1 MPRCLVAMRE
11 GRTVWASRHRGS
23 MVPRNEPGPRGF
35 ARMHLVEIFLP
46 LHDNH
51 GTPFSGGNFAEVRQH
66 LVEQFGGLTAF
77 TRSPAEGTEKDGG
90 RKRCEPMI
98 VFEIM
103 TEQL

>member
-1 MPRCLVAMRE
+1 
-11 GRTVWASRHRGS
+11 
-23 MVPRNEPGPRGF
+23 
-35 ARMHLVEIFLP
+35 MHLVEIFLP

-90 RKRCEPMI
+90 REGFEPM
-98 VFEIM
+98 VVLEIM
-103 TEQL
+103 TEQLDEDWWSNYRQQLENRFKQHRILIRASEIRLL